1 MKKNSFTPRFA
12 VVSLVSGLACA
23 SCAGSS
29 LQAPGVIDGQPA
41 TAAAQDSA
49 VTSAADAFGE
59 RVGTEQSGLYSET
72 QVRGFDLNDSGA
84 YRIDDAYFSRAA
96 ALNDPVLAGVG
107 VRVGVNAVR
116 LAYPAPSG
124 VVNYRLRQAGPANQL
139 RLGAG
144 LRDFGTQVIQ
154 GDGSFRQGHF
164 SFAGGFVWR
173 PLWRL
178 AQGYEGFGIDVGG
191 VGVWQVTPDQRLRAF
206 ATMFR
211 RGYDGDYAV
220 VPSEAAVP
228 PSLKKLHQY
237 SPSWAET
244 EATSSNFGVFYDGRI
259 GGFAVDVAAF
269 HSIFDIER
277 TDFTLISA
285 DAAGNASANTF
296 RNPDRARRS
305 DSVEARVGRQFEAGS
320 ISHLATASLRGGRLV
335 VDLTSNLVIP
345 LSDFDLR
352 DDETPDGVELPWSGT
367 RGTDTVEQVTAS
379 AGYGLAW
386 SDRLQLRFAVHRT
399 RYDKD
404 VLSIAGVRTEG
415 VSETTL
421 YNASVIVSLT
431 DRTAAFGSWVT
442 GLEEAGVAP
451 TSAINRDEVLPPVE
465 AEQFELGV
473 RHAIT
478 PGLTFIG
485 ALFDVSK
492 PTNGFRADRSFGLV
506 GEVRHRGV
514 EGSIAGKL
522 GAKTSVVLGAVAFQS
537 EVAGPLVDA
546 GVVGS
551 RAAGISHVIVNANVE
566 RQLCNSWSVD
576 AGLSYSG
583 ERWADTANTFKTP
596 AVTTL
601 ALGARSR
608 FGLAGRPAELRVL
621 ASNLT
626 GVEGYWAARTGLF
639 SPIAPRTVRAMLTFT
654 FGPKG

>member
-1 MKKNSFTPRFA
+1 MKMRALTIA
-12 VVSLVSGLACA
+12 LLLAA
-23 SCAGSS
+23 AQS
-29 LQAPGVIDGQPA
+29 
-41 TAAAQDSA
+41 AAQDSA
-49 VTSAADAFGE
+49 VKSAADAFGE

-124 VVNYRLRQAGPANQL
+124 VVNYRLRQAGPVNQL

-154 GDGSFRQGHF
+154 GDSSFRQGDF

-178 AQGYEGFGIDVGG
+178 AQGYEGRGIDVGG
-191 VGVWQVTPDQRLRAF
+191 VGAWQVTPDQRVRAF
-206 ATMFR
+206 ASMFR

-220 VPSEAAVP
+220 IPSEAAVP
-228 PSLKKLHQY
+228 PSLKRLHQY
-237 SPSWAET
+237 SPSWAWT
-244 EATSSNFGVFYDGRI
+244 EAVNSNFGVLYDGRI

-269 HSIFDIER
+269 HSIFDIDT

-285 DAAGNASANTF
+285 DAAGHASATTF
-296 RNPDRARRS
+296 RNPDRTKRS
-305 DSVEARVGRQFEAGS
+305 DSAEARVSREFEAGS
-320 ISHLATASLRGGRLV
+320 VTHLATASVRGGRMV
-335 VDLTSNLVIP
+335 VDLTSTLAIP

-352 DDETPDGVELPWSGT
+352 DDEAPNGQELAWSGT

-386 SDRLQLRFAVHRT
+386 SDRVQLRSAIHRT
-399 RYDKD
+399 RYEKN

-415 VSETTL
+415 VTETTL
-421 YNASVIVSLT
+421 YNASLILNFT
-431 DRTAAFGSWVT
+431 DRTAVFGSWVT
-442 GLEEAGVAP
+442 GLEESGVAP
-451 TSAINRDEVLPPVE
+451 ASAINRDEVLPPVQ

-478 PGLTFIG
+478 PELTFIG
-485 ALFDVSK
+485 ALFDVAK
-492 PTNGFRADRSFGLV
+492 PTNGVRADRSFGLV

-514 EGSIAGKL
+514 EGSIAGNL
-522 GAKTSVVLGAVAFQS
+522 GSRTRVVLGAVAFQP
-537 EVAGPLVDA
+537 EVTGPLVDA

-566 RQLCNSWSVD
+566 RQLWNGWSVD
-576 AGLSYSG
+576 ASVSYAG

-601 ALGARSR
+601 GLGARNR
-608 FGLAGRPAELRVL
+608 FVLAGRPAEFRVL

-626 GVEGYWAARTGLF
+626 GVEGYWAAPTGLF
-639 SPIAPRTVRAMLTFT
+639 SPIAPRTVRAMLSVA

>member
-1 MKKNSFTPRFA
+1 M
-12 VVSLVSGLACA
+12 LAA
-23 SCAGSS
+23 T
-29 LQAPGVIDGQPA
+29 
-41 TAAAQDSA
+41 TAAGQDNA
-49 VTSAADAFGE
+49 VKSAADAFGE

-124 VVNYRLRQAGPANQL
+124 VVNYRLRQAGPVNEL

-144 LRDFGTQVIQ
+144 WRDFGTRVVQ
-154 GDGSFRQGHF
+154 GDGSFREGDF

-173 PLWRL
+173 PLLRL
-178 AQGYEGFGIDVGG
+178 AQGYEGRAFDVGG
-191 VGVWQVTPDQRLRAF
+191 VGAWQITSDQRLRAF
-206 ATMFR
+206 ATLYR
-211 RGYDGDYAV
+211 RAYDGDYVV

-228 PSLKKLHQY
+228 PSLKRLHQY
-237 SPSWAET
+237 SPSWAWT
-244 EATSSNFGVFYDGRI
+244 EAVNSNFGVLYDGRI
-259 GGFAVDVAAF
+259 GGFTLNVAAF
-269 HSIFDIER
+269 RSIFDIDR
-277 TDFTLISA
+277 TDYTLISA
-285 DAAGNASANTF
+285 DAVGRASATTF
-296 RNPDRARRS
+296 RNPDRAIRS
-305 DSVEARVGRQFEAGS
+305 DSVEARVGRQFEAGG
-320 ISHLATASLRGGRLV
+320 ISHLATASLRGGRKL
-335 VDLTSNLVIP
+335 VDLTSNLAIP
-345 LSDFDLR
+345 LGAFDLR
-352 DDETPDGVELPWSGT
+352 SDDPPDGVELAWSGT

-386 SDRLQLRFAVHRT
+386 SDRVQLRFAMHRT

-404 VLSIAGVRTEG
+404 VLSVAGVRTEG
-415 VSETTL
+415 ISETTL
-421 YNASVIVSLT
+421 YNASAIVSLT
-431 DRTAAFGSWVT
+431 DRTAVFGSWVT
-442 GLEEAGVAP
+442 GLEESGVAP

-522 GAKTSVVLGAVAFQS
+522 DAKTSVVLGAVAFQP
-537 EVAGPLVDA
+537 EVTGPLVDA

-566 RQLCNSWSVD
+566 RQLWNNWSVD
-576 AGLSYSG
+576 ASLSYSG

-601 ALGARSR
+601 GLGARNR
-608 FGLAGRPAELRVL
+608 FVLAGRPAEFRVL

-626 GVEGYWAARTGLF
+626 GVEGYSAARTGLF
-639 SPIAPRTVRAMLTFT
+639 SPIPSRTVRALLTLT